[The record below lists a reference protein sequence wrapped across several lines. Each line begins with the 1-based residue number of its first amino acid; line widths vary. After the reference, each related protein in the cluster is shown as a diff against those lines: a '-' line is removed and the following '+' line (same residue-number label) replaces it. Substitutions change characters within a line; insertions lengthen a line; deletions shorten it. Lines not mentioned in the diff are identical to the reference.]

1 MQPFNEGM
9 IRFINASP
17 TPFHAVAWMAETL
30 ESRGFHRLE
39 EDSKW
44 NLEEGKG
51 YYVTR
56 NDSSLIAFTY
66 TSSLDKGYVIVGAH
80 TDSPHLRLKPNPLTT
95 SAGVKRLGVEPYGGV
110 LLNPWFDRDLGLAG
124 RIVYLEGNVRKEKVI
139 TIDSPIAFIPS
150 LAIHL
155 DREANSSRSVNA
167 QSDIVPIIATGD
179 VDLEAFLLSQLEEDT
194 ANLTL
199 LAHELSFYDLQKG
212 SFVGVHNEFI
222 TSARLD
228 NLLSCYV
235 GVQAIVESSS
245 PMMLACMD
253 HEEVGSDSHVGAG
266 GTFVEET
273 LRRIAGEE
281 FAPLMRRSLMVSCD
295 NAHAQHPN
303 FPGKHES
310 EHAPILNKGVA
321 IKINSNQR
329 YATSSR
335 TMGRFLQ
342 CAKALEIP
350 TQTFVTRSDMGCGST
365 IGPISATRLGV
376 ETIDV
381 GVPTLG
387 MHSIRELSGISDA
400 YGLCRIL
407 TRLGDFQ

>member
-1 MQPFNEGM
+1 MREFNEEL
-9 IRFINASP
+9 IQFIDASP
-17 TPFHAVAWMAETL
+17 TPFHAVAWLAKML
-30 ESRGFHRLE
+30 ECHGFIRLE
-39 EDSKW
+39 EDQVW
-44 NLEEGKG
+44 NLEEDKD

-56 NDSSLIAFTY
+56 NDSSIIAFTY
-66 TSSLDKGYVIVGAH
+66 PPCDEKGYTIVGAH

-95 SAGVKRLGVEPYGGV
+95 SAGVKRLGVESYGGV

-124 RIVYLEGNVRKEKVI
+124 RVVYLDGETRKEALI
-139 TIDSPIAFIPS
+139 NIDRAIAFIPS

-155 DREANSSRSVNA
+155 DREANSSHSINA
-167 QSDIVPIIATGD
+167 QSDILPLIATGEID
-179 VDLEAFLLSQLEEDT
+179 FDTFILSQIQDDT
-194 ANLTL
+194 AGLTL

-212 SFVGVHNEFI
+212 SFVGVNGEFI

-235 GVQAIVESSS
+235 GMNALLETSY

-266 GTFVEET
+266 GTFLEET
-273 LRRIAGEE
+273 LRRIAGES
-281 FAPLMRRSLMVSCD
+281 FATLMRRSLMVSCD

-303 FPGKHES
+303 FPSKHDS
-310 EHAPILNKGVA
+310 EHAPILNQGAA

-329 YATSSR
+329 YATSAR
-335 TMGRFLQ
+335 TQGRFVQ
-342 CAKALEIP
+342 CARALHIP
-350 TQTFVTRSDMGCGST
+350 VQTFVTRSDMGCGST
-365 IGPISATRLGV
+365 IGPITSTRLGV

-400 YGLCRIL
+400 YGLYRIL
-407 TRLGDFQ
+407 VHVGDF

>member
-1 MQPFNEGM
+1 MREFNEEL
-9 IRFINASP
+9 INFIDASP
-17 TPFHAVAWMAETL
+17 TPFHAVAWLAKML
-30 ESRGFHRLE
+30 ECHGFIRLE
-39 EDSKW
+39 EDQGW
-44 NLEEGKG
+44 NLEEDKD

-56 NDSSLIAFTY
+56 NDSSIIAFTY
-66 TSSLDKGYVIVGAH
+66 PPCNEKGYTIVGAH

-110 LLNPWFDRDLGLAG
+110 LLNPWFDRDLALAG
-124 RIVYLEGNVRKEKVI
+124 RVVYLDGDVRREALI
-139 TIDSPIAFIPS
+139 NIASPIAVIPS

-155 DREANSSRSVNA
+155 DREANSSRSINA
-167 QSDIVPIIATGD
+167 QTDIVPIIATGD
-179 VDLEAFLLSQLEEDT
+179 VDFETFILSQIREDISR
-194 ANLTL
+194 LTL
-199 LAHELSFYDLQKG
+199 LAHELSFYDVQKG
-212 SFVGVHNEFI
+212 SFIGMNEEFI
-222 TSARLD
+222 ASARLD

-235 GVQAIVESSS
+235 AMSALMETSY
-245 PMMLACMD
+245 PMMVACLD

-273 LRRIAGEE
+273 LRRIAGIEYE
-281 FAPLMRRSLMVSCD
+281 KLMRRSLMVSCD

-303 FPGKHES
+303 FPSKHES
-310 EHAPILNKGVA
+310 EHAPLLNQGMA

-335 TMGRFLQ
+335 TMGRFVQ
-342 CAKALEIP
+342 CARALHIP

-381 GVPTLG
+381 GVPTLA
-387 MHSIRELSGISDA
+387 MHSIRELAGISDA
-400 YGLCRIL
+400 YGLYRIL
-407 TRLGDFQ
+407 IHLGDF

>member
-1 MQPFNEGM
+1 MREFNEEL
-9 IRFINASP
+9 INFIDASP
-17 TPFHAVAWMAETL
+17 TPFHAVAWMKKAL
-30 ESRGFHRLE
+30 ECRGFIRLE
-39 EDSKW
+39 EDQEWS
-44 NLEEGKG
+44 LEEDKD

-56 NDSSLIAFTY
+56 NDSSIIAFTY
-66 TSSLDKGYVIVGAH
+66 PPCNEKGYTIVGAH

-95 SAGVKRLGVEPYGGV
+95 SAGVKRFGVEPYGGV

-124 RIVYLEGNVRKEKVI
+124 RVVYLEGETRKEALI
-139 TIDSPIAFIPS
+139 NIDHPIAFIPS

-155 DREANSSRSVNA
+155 DREANSSRSINA

-179 VDLEAFLLSQLEEDT
+179 VDFETFILSQIQKET
-194 ANLTL
+194 SNLSL

-212 SFVGVHNEFI
+212 SFVGINGEFI

-235 GVQAIVESSS
+235 GMNALLETSY
-245 PMMLACMD
+245 PMMLTCMD

-273 LRRIAGEE
+273 LRRIAGEN
-281 FAPLMRRSLMVSCD
+281 FTTLMRRSLMVSCD

-303 FPGKHES
+303 FPSKHES
-310 EHAPILNKGVA
+310 EHAPILNQGVA
-321 IKINSNQR
+321 VKINSNQR
-329 YATSSR
+329 YATSAR
-335 TMGRFLQ
+335 TQGRFVQ
-342 CAKALEIP
+342 CARALHIP
-350 TQTFVTRSDMGCGST
+350 IQTFVTRSDMGCGST
-365 IGPISATRLGV
+365 IGPITSTRLGI

-387 MHSIRELSGISDA
+387 MHSIRELSGICDA
-400 YGLCRIL
+400 YGLYRIL
-407 TRLGDFQ
+407 MHVGDF